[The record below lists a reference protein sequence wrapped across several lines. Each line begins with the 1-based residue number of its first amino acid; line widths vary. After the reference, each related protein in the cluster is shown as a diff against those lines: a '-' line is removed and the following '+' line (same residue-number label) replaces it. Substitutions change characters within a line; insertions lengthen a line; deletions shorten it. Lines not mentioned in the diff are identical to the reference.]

1 MLKYSKITVWCQS
14 FGSAGLL
21 LKHMYQ
27 IREHKY
33 VGNNSFY
40 SYFSLLEFA
49 SPASEISTVPH
60 PSSADKSIPSTMLTS
75 RGLSSISSSG
85 NFTGNDGTASAH
97 TTTNSTR
104 SLRQKSSA
112 EMTPLGT
119 IPEQSYGELEFPLPT
134 ALAPPLPS
142 QQQSRSIVR
151 ADVHRQQEFAA
162 RNAHLQATTGNFI
175 THILKI
181 NTDEKFDEKVDER
194 KLCNLMR

>member
-1 MLKYSKITVWCQS
+1 MPFRVSV
-14 FGSAGLL
+14 
-21 LKHMYQ
+21 
-27 IREHKY
+27 REKRQNIY
-33 VGNNSFY
+33 LTF
-40 SYFSLLEFA
+40 FLLEFA

-85 NFTGNDGTASAH
+85 NFTGNDGTVASLAH

-134 ALAPPLPS
+134 TTALAPQPLPS

-162 RNAHLQATTGNFI
+162 RNAHLKATTGNFV
-175 THILKI
+175 THIFKKVAKMAKRKS
-181 NTDEKFDEKVDER
+181 NENVMFKKHNKF
-194 KLCNLMR
+194 

>member
-1 MLKYSKITVWCQS
+1 MFI
-14 FGSAGLL
+14 
-21 LKHMYQ
+21 
-27 IREHKY
+27 
-33 VGNNSFY
+33 Y

-85 NFTGNDGTASAH
+85 NFTGNDGTASSAH

-134 ALAPPLPS
+134 KGQLISKANSKLFHLNQKTNENIFVFLP
-142 QQQSRSIVR
+142 
-151 ADVHRQQEFAA
+151 
-162 RNAHLQATTGNFI
+162 
-175 THILKI
+175 
-181 NTDEKFDEKVDER
+181 
-194 KLCNLMR
+194 

>member
-1 MLKYSKITVWCQS
+1 
-14 FGSAGLL
+14 
-21 LKHMYQ
+21 
-27 IREHKY
+27 
-33 VGNNSFY
+33 
-40 SYFSLLEFA
+40 
-49 SPASEISTVPH
+49 
-60 PSSADKSIPSTMLTS
+60 MLTS

-85 NFTGNDGTASAH
+85 NFTGNDGTASTH

-134 ALAPPLPS
+134 QALAPPLPLPS

-175 THILKI
+175 THIFK
-181 NTDEKFDEKVDER
+181 NKY
-194 KLCNLMR
+194 

>member
-1 MLKYSKITVWCQS
+1 
-14 FGSAGLL
+14 
-21 LKHMYQ
+21 
-27 IREHKY
+27 
-33 VGNNSFY
+33 
-40 SYFSLLEFA
+40 
-49 SPASEISTVPH
+49 
-60 PSSADKSIPSTMLTS
+60 MLTS

-85 NFTGNDGTASAH
+85 NFTGNDGTASSAH

-134 ALAPPLPS
+134 TALPAPPLPSS

-181 NTDEKFDEKVDER
+181 NTEEKFDEKVDEINIFLFDFITENR
-194 KLCNLMR
+194 LTNKKTKFESTNYLI

>member
-1 MLKYSKITVWCQS
+1 
-14 FGSAGLL
+14 
-21 LKHMYQ
+21 
-27 IREHKY
+27 
-33 VGNNSFY
+33 
-40 SYFSLLEFA
+40 
-49 SPASEISTVPH
+49 
-60 PSSADKSIPSTMLTS
+60 MLTS

-181 NTDEKFDEKVDER
+181 NTEEKFDEKGDAR
-194 KLCNLMR
+194 KLIILKLRRF

>member
-1 MLKYSKITVWCQS
+1 
-14 FGSAGLL
+14 
-21 LKHMYQ
+21 
-27 IREHKY
+27 
-33 VGNNSFY
+33 
-40 SYFSLLEFA
+40 
-49 SPASEISTVPH
+49 
-60 PSSADKSIPSTMLTS
+60 MLTS

-85 NFTGNDGTASAH
+85 NFTGNDGTASTH

-134 ALAPPLPS
+134 QALAPPLPS

-175 THILKI
+175 THIFK
-181 NTDEKFDEKVDER
+181 NKY
-194 KLCNLMR
+194 